1 MPIFKFTISDVE
13 LDAYKHAASLGLFPT
28 AGSWAREALRDAA
41 QSALAKVKPEA
52 APKLHAKERKQQAMF
67 STTLGNLLTRI
78 EAGDIP
84 DVESWIARR
93 RRDVGASKP
102 DQAYTEAFAAWCRE
116 HGHIKGE

>member
-1 MPIFKFTISDVE
+1 MPIFKFTISDAQLAAFKSAADLSL
-13 LDAYKHAASLGLFPT
+13 LDVND
-28 AGSWAREALRDAA
+28 WARTNLL
-41 QSALAKVKPEA
+41 ALAVNALAKPEA
-52 APKLHAKERKQQAMF
+52 APKLPAKERKQQAMF

-116 HGHIKGE
+116 HGHIKGD

>member
-1 MPIFKFTISDVE
+1 MGEVKFTTTEVDHEI
-13 LDAYKHAASLGLFPT
+13 LRNAARLAAVPVATWVRTT
-28 AGSWAREALRDAA
+28 AIEAARG
-41 QSALAKVKPEA
+41 KMPKPEA
-52 APKLHAKERKQQAMF
+52 APKLPAKERKQLAMF
-67 STTLGNLLTRI
+67 DTTLGNLLTRI

-116 HGHIKGE
+116 HGHTKGD